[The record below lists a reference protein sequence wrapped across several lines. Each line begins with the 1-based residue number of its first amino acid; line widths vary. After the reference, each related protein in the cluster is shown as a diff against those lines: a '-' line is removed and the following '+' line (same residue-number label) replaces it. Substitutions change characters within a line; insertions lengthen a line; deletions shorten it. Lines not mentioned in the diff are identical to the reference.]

1 MLVEVWYFNNIFIVP
16 VEHIEAASR
25 ELRVFLQGRKSVALP
40 VLDHLDSNYI
50 FGKVPTS
57 IALKT
62 PNSVGENLCELCG
75 EKLTLKNELINHTEK
90 AHTKKADSETEFT
103 CSDAKHARNA
113 VENIVTLPQTTQ
125 TNWRNTREA
134 HMNKSHEIEHKEAS
148 VEPNV

>member
-1 MLVEVWYFNNIFIVP
+1 MTVVNVGRIIKVSSIFYKIQAYQSY
-16 VEHIEAASR
+16 VEHTCIWRISC
-25 ELRVFLQGRKSVALP
+25 Q
-40 VLDHLDSNYI
+40 
-50 FGKVPTS
+50 
-57 IALKT
+57 
-62 PNSVGENLCELCG
+62 LCG
-75 EKLTLKNELINHTEK
+75 EKFTLKNKLKNHTEK